1 MAGAAGKRTSRGRVH
16 AIVGLDPAGPLFSL
30 DQPAERMHHTGK
42 VPSINDVHFNG
53 GERDLAK

>member
-30 DQPAERMHHTGK
+30 DQPAERMHHTGNHRTKMFDYNK
-42 VPSINDVHFNG
+42 VYVF
-53 GERDLAK
+53 